1 MVIKSAVEQERLSSF
16 SSEGDAGARRHAG
29 VLWGKE
35 GSELPV
41 KAESFAESLKF
52 EESFEHLNVAF
63 SAHA

>member
-1 MVIKSAVEQERLSSF
+1 MVRSALNRRDCLHLVVKETRAL
-16 SSEGDAGARRHAG
+16 ARTHAG
-29 VLWGKE
+29 GLWENE
-35 GSELPV
+35 GPELPV